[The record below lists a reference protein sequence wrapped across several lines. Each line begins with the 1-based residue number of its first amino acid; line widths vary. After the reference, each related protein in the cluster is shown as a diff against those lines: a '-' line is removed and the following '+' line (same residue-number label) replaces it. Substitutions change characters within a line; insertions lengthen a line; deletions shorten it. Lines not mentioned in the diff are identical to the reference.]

1 MTSVGMTIEIKESR
15 DMAEFVRICSKA
27 ELPWEGEAKEFETGD
42 RQICVA
48 MANGKLSA
56 MNNLCPHRGGP
67 LGQGLVE
74 EGKIVCPWHA
84 WTFDLATGVVVHSAD
99 ARVMLYELK
108 VEGEDVLVGLS

>member
-1 MTSVGMTIEIKESR
+1 
-15 DMAEFVRICSKA
+15 MAELVRICSRA
-27 ELPWEGEAKEFETGD
+27 DLPWEGEAKEFEVGD

-74 EGKIVCPWHA
+74 DGKIVCPWHA
-84 WTFDLATGVVVHSAD
+84 WTFDLTTGVATHSAD
-99 ARVMLYELK
+99 ARVTLYELK
-108 VEGEDVLVGLS
+108 VDGEDVLVQL